1 MSTSVVYVG
10 LDIAKAHLDLCA
22 LTAPQP
28 QFRRFAN
35 HARDHRCLLQ
45 WLRQWSAVHVVC
57 EATGGYERE
66 VVAALQQAAMAVS
79 VVNPRQARDF
89 ARAQGRLAK
98 TDRLDAAVLAL
109 FGQRCQPP
117 LTAGR
122 SPAQQQLAELV
133 SRRHQLLT
141 LHCAEQNRLEHVSL
155 AGLRRQIQTHLRSL
169 DRQIAR
175 VEHWIKELLC
185 AEPTLQHHVQ
195 RLSSVTGVGWTTAV
209 ILLASMPELGTLN
222 RRQVAALAG
231 VAPMNRDS
239 GTWRGK
245 RSITAGRAPARAAL
259 YMAALSAAFHNPR
272 LRTFYVRL
280 ISAGKPPKVALT
292 AVMRKL
298 IILLNQLLK
307 NPNFQPI

>member
-1 MSTSVVYVG
+1 MSG
-10 LDIAKAHLDLCA
+10 
-22 LTAPQP
+22 
-28 QFRRFAN
+28 
-35 HARDHRCLLQ
+35 Q
-45 WLRQWSAVHVVC
+45 WLRQWPAVHVVC

-155 AGLRRQIQTHLRSL
+155 AGWPPPDPDTPAQLGSP
-169 DRQIAR
+169 DR
-175 VEHWIKELLC
+175 
-185 AEPTLQHHVQ
+185 
-195 RLSSVTGVGWTTAV
+195 
-209 ILLASMPELGTLN
+209 
-222 RRQVAALAG
+222 
-231 VAPMNRDS
+231 
-239 GTWRGK
+239 
-245 RSITAGRAPARAAL
+245 AGRTLDQRAAL
-259 YMAALSAAFHNPR
+259 C
-272 LRTFYVRL
+272 
-280 ISAGKPPKVALT
+280 
-292 AVMRKL
+292 
-298 IILLNQLLK
+298 
-307 NPNFQPI
+307 